1 MGAPI
6 KCFNCVG
13 SSPALL
19 VRYAVTIVRVKT
31 KTGVISPLNSN
42 MTAQINEAMS
52 VSSFLAIILLQTNK
66 TNRKTTTKIKTF
78 FFLGK
83 RSKLFSHEEVC
94 LVLGG
99 HIKERD
105 A

>member
-42 MTAQINEAMS
+42 MTDQINEAMS
-52 VSSFLAIILLQTNK
+52 VSSFWPLFYYKQIKRIGKRQQRSKLCFFGK
-66 TNRKTTTKIKTF
+66 KIKTF
-78 FFLGK
+78 F
-83 RSKLFSHEEVC
+83 S
-94 LVLGG
+94 
-99 HIKERD
+99 
-105 A
+105 